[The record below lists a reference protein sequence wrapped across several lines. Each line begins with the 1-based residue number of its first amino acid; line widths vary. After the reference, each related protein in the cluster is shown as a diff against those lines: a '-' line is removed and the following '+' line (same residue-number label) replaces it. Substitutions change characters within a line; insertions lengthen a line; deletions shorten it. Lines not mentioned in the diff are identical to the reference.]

1 MYTLPNRPEQ
11 HINEQKSLSI
21 LLYSLRNMGIVRSI
35 TSNDYGIDLEYEL
48 VKNDQVTGRI
58 IKIQLKAKK
67 KISQSKNGYVTINK
81 IKQSTLNY
89 WAELSYYTN
98 VFIVL
103 VDIASENIYIS
114 KPVFWEAIRQIDN
127 TKKFKSIKL
136 ETYKESGIITPL
148 LIDSFTLVPNMMEM
162 TLYHKTFLSNLK
174 NFIEEFYYVKGCDYD
189 SEVSDYYFIDT
200 LFSIARVLLWDEDL
214 NKIIVKVNPEY
225 PWYSKSAYYEK
236 SYSVINY
243 KSIINVLEVLLN
255 HLIEYSIEIRN
266 KMMETFTYWL
276 CKDLEYYKFVLSNEL
291 SRTFLTDQSVF
302 DQFQPLR
309 DFEVSAFI
317 VEQINSLNKII

>member
-48 VKNDQVTGRI
+48 VKKNQVTGRI
-58 IKIQLKAKK
+58 IKIQLKARKK
-67 KISQSKNGYVTINK
+67 VAQTKQGYVTVSN

-89 WAELSYYTN
+89 WAEISYYTN

-103 VDIASENIYIS
+103 VDIESENIFIS
-114 KPVFWEAIRQIDN
+114 KPIFWDAIREIDN
-127 TKKFKSIKL
+127 TKRVKSIKL
-136 ETYKESGIITPL
+136 KTYKEPGTVTPI
-148 LIDSFTLVPNMMEM
+148 LIDSFTLIPNMMEL

-174 NFIEEFYYVKGCDYD
+174 NFIEKFYYAKGCDYD

-200 LFSIARVLLWDEDL
+200 LFSIARVLLWNEDL

-236 SYSVINY
+236 SYSIINY
-243 KSIINVLEVLLN
+243 KSIISVLEVLLN

-276 CKDLEYYKFVLSNEL
+276 CKDLDYYKFVLSNDL
-291 SRTFLTDQSVF
+291 SKEMLTDPSVF
-302 DQFQPLR
+302 DQFQALSDYR
-309 DFEVSAFI
+309 VNEI
-317 VEQINSLNKII
+317 IHEQIKKLES